1 MIFGE
6 SHIRTFSFE
15 SVRFFTTFNSLKF
28 GELFIHSWYNG
39 IIITHFVSYLLLKYS
54 YAQYYVQCHVQ
65 YHAQCYV
72 E

>member
-15 SVRFFTTFNSLKF
+15 GVRFFTTFNSLKS

-39 IIITHFVSYLLLKYS
+39 NNITHFCNLYLIEIYLPAVSCRLSRTIL
-54 YAQYYVQCHVQ
+54 CHL
-65 YHAQCYV
+65 
-72 E
+72 